1 MFLLSDPRSGES
13 LRFQSGMNAGG
24 KHISGE
30 GVMFEKLR
38 GLIAA
43 PFTPFKADGS
53 VNFEA
58 ISLQAESLVRQGVSG
73 AYVSGTTGEGVSCS
87 VAERIEVM
95 EAWNAASRGRL
106 KLIIHTGALS
116 LADIRELG
124 SHAQKL
130 GVFGTS
136 IVPPTYFRPGS
147 IPQLTEF
154 CRLAAAAAPDLPFY
168 YYHTML
174 TAPNLPMVD
183 FLKAADGL
191 IPNLAG
197 IKFNCHN
204 LYEYQNCRRLFDG
217 KYDIVFGVD
226 EFFAGALALG
236 AEGFIGSTYNYGA
249 KTYFKIWDDF
259 RKSDWSAV
267 RAGMDKVCAGVD
279 LLVQYGGLA
288 TGKAIMAIQGI
299 DCGDPRPPLM
309 PLSQEIKNQIRQE
322 AAAIYSV

>member
-1 MFLLSDPRSGES
+1 
-13 LRFQSGMNAGG
+13 
-24 KHISGE
+24 
-30 GVMFEKLR
+30 MFEKIR
-38 GLIAA
+38 GLVAA
-43 PFTPFKADGS
+43 PFTPFKANGE
-53 VNFEA
+53 VNYE
-58 ISLQAESLVRQGVSG
+58 IIPLQVESLIRQGVSG

-95 EAWNAASRGRL
+95 EAWNAASHGRL

-130 GVFGTS
+130 GVFATS
-136 IVPPTYFRPGS
+136 IVPPTYFKPGS
-147 IPQLTEF
+147 IAQLVEF
-154 CRLAAAAAPDLPFY
+154 CRIAASAAPDLPFY

-183 FLKAADGL
+183 FLKAADGV

-249 KTYFKIWDDF
+249 KLYFRIWDEFKKAD
-259 RKSDWSAV
+259 RAAV
-267 RAGMDKVCAGVD
+267 RSDMDKVCAGVD
-279 LLVQYGGLA
+279 LLVQHGGLA
-288 TGKAIMAIQGI
+288 AGKALMGIQGI
-299 DCGDPRPPLM
+299 ECGDPRPPLM
-309 PLSQEIKNQIRQE
+309 PLSRNIIDQLRKEGK
-322 AAAIYSV
+322 AVYSN